1 LSPRV
6 RLEELPPVTKPELM
20 ARFDEWVA
28 DPDITR
34 AEVERFVADPD
45 RAGEP
50 FLDRYFV
57 CSTSG
62 TTGEPALFVHDRA
75 AMEIYRSFS
84 IRADL
89 MWLSP
94 DDWLSLTGRGFRWAA
109 VVGTGGHFGGE
120 AWMEYER
127 RRSWWRRR
135 TYRVFSVQQPL
146 AILTRQLED
155 FDPAIVTSYPSAAAL
170 LAEEQSA
177 GRLHLRPAVFETS
190 GESMAP
196 TVRNLLQATWGKA
209 VRNVYATSE
218 FNPLAF
224 ECDEGWLHV
233 NSDWALLEPV
243 EADHSPTPSGTA
255 SYTVLLTNLANRVQ
269 PIIRYDLGDSVLERH
284 GPCPCGS
291 PQQAVRV
298 MGRRDDLL
306 VLETPNGQEVT
317 LVPLAVGSV
326 VDGSPGVYRSQLIR
340 AGPRSLRLRMEVRS
354 GADPQAAWEEVTAR
368 LRDYLARQGLPTT
381 RIERATEPPEPSARS
396 GKFHQVIA
404 EGPGTS
410 GLRPPRGHG

>member
-1 LSPRV
+1 
-6 RLEELPPVTKPELM
+6 VTKPELM

-50 FLDRYFV
+50 FLGRYFV

-75 AMEIYRSFS
+75 AMDVYRSFS

-94 DDWLSLTGRGFRWAA
+94 ADWLSLTARGFRWAA

-120 AWMEYER
+120 AWMEHER
-127 RRSWWRRR
+127 RRSRWRRR

-146 AILTRQLED
+146 GILTRQLQD

-177 GRLHLRPAVFETS
+177 GRLHLRPAVLETS

-196 TVRNLLQATWGKA
+196 TVRHLLQATWGRA

-243 EADHSPTPSGTA
+243 DADHSPTPSGTA

-269 PIIRYDLGDSVLERH
+269 PIIRYDLGDSVLERQ

-326 VDGSPGVYRSQLIR
+326 VDGSPGVHRSQLIR

-368 LRDYLARQGLPTT
+368 LRDYLARQGLPAI
-381 RIERATEPPEPSARS
+381 RIERATEPPEPSTRS

-404 EGPGTS
+404 GGPGAS
-410 GLRPPRGHG
+410 